1 MSYVVLARRLRP
13 SRFDDLIGQ
22 ETAAQTLRNAVLSDR
37 VAHAFLFTGS
47 RGVGKT
53 SAARILTRA
62 LNCLNPDNGDPCN
75 SCENCVEI
83 SQNASPDVYEIDAAS
98 NRGIDNIRELR
109 ENVNYVPARCRYKV
123 YIIDEAHML
132 TLESFNALL
141 KTLEEPPSYVKFIFA
156 TTDPHKIPQ
165 TIISRCQRYDFLRIP
180 LQTMADFLE
189 KVIRNEKLE
198 LSRKAIEMIARNSVG
213 GMRDALTAIDQI
225 LSFSGTSA
233 TDQKVAQ
240 ILGILDS
247 ESRFA
252 FTEALLKKNQG
263 EALRYFQQLQ
273 EHGHDA
279 HDILADLLQTIKTTA
294 LVRSLGTSPALF
306 QEISVDDL
314 EVFAA
319 IAKAVSADELQQ
331 VFRILLDL
339 EEQMKRSAHTKICFE
354 MAILQIASIEPLVGL
369 PEIISGIQNI
379 RSGEPPAETTAET
392 PTSVK
397 VAPEES
403 ALPLTDNS
411 TEKSQHSLPVDS
423 GIKKPLADASVIK
436 NILQS
441 GTKETHKVAEN
452 PDYAVNSEPEIAVTQ
467 VKEQEQSSYSQQNE
481 DNSAVAETS
490 VSPERSIQDASESQ
504 QVFSQTP
511 EIPQTYPQTHQAAE
525 TQQIQQTPVT
535 PEIPQTYPQTQQA
548 PETQQI
554 QQTPV
559 TPEIPQTYP
568 QSQQAPETQQI
579 QQTPVTTETQQT
591 YPQRQ
596 QAPETQQIEQTPVTP
611 EIPQTY
617 PQTQQAPETQQIQQ
631 TPVTPETQQIEQA
644 TETPEIP
651 QTSTQTQEAELRNI
665 EKEAAAVPENKA
677 QSPEQPTQEWTD
689 FAAEVQKRSSKLASF
704 VRNAVPQSLS
714 GTQFKLTFKSGN
726 YPSMFTEQNRS
737 LLEEIATDWCGHA
750 VHVSCEI
757 SPTVT
762 SMRTIVEHDQI
773 LLEQARELKR
783 KNAKEFPQVKDILS
797 VFTNSKISAIE
808 FSDA

>member
-13 SRFDDLIGQ
+13 SRFEDLIGQ
-22 ETAAQTLRNAVLSDR
+22 ETAAQTLRNAVLADR
-37 VAHAFLFTGS
+37 VAHAFLFSGS

-62 LNCLNPDNGDPCN
+62 LNCQNPDNGDPCN

-83 SQNASPDVYEIDAAS
+83 NQNASPDVYEIDAAS

-180 LQTMADFLE
+180 IKTMADFLE
-189 KVIRNEKLE
+189 KVVRNENLE
-198 LSRKAIEMIARNSVG
+198 LSRRAIEMIARNSVG

-225 LSFSGTSA
+225 LSFSGTGAS
-233 TDQKVAQ
+233 DHKVAQ

-252 FTEALLKKNQG
+252 FTEALLRKNEG
-263 EALRYFQQLQ
+263 EALRYFQELH

-306 QEISVDDL
+306 QDISVDDL

-319 IAKAVSADELQQ
+319 LAKAVSADELQQ
-331 VFRILLDL
+331 IFRILLDL

-379 RSGEPPAETTAET
+379 RSGEPPVETTAENS
-392 PTSVK
+392 TSVK
-397 VAPEES
+397 VALEEPV
-403 ALPLTDNS
+403 LPVTDNS
-411 TEKSQHSLPVDS
+411 AEKHQHSPPADS
-423 GIKKPLADASVIK
+423 EVKKPLADASVIK

-441 GTKETHKVAEN
+441 GNKETHKVADN
-452 PDYAVNSEPEIAVTQ
+452 PDYAVNSEPETAVTQ
-467 VKEQEQSSYSQQNE
+467 VKEQEQTSYSQQNE
-481 DNSAVAETS
+481 NNSSVGETS
-490 VSPERSIQDASESQ
+490 VSPERSIQDASVSQ
-504 QVFSQTP
+504 QGFTQTQETQEAYTQTP
-511 EIPQTYPQTHQAAE
+511 N
-525 TQQIQQTPVT
+525 T
-535 PEIPQTYPQTQQA
+535 PEVHQIQQA
-548 PETQQI
+548 PEAQQI
-554 QQTPV
+554 KA
-559 TPEIPQTYP
+559 I
-568 QSQQAPETQQI
+568 
-579 QQTPVTTETQQT
+579 
-591 YPQRQ
+591 
-596 QAPETQQIEQTPVTP
+596 
-611 EIPQTY
+611 
-617 PQTQQAPETQQIQQ
+617 
-631 TPVTPETQQIEQA
+631 
-644 TETPEIP
+644 TETPEI
-651 QTSTQTQEAELRNI
+651 QKTNTQTQVAKVEIA
-665 EKEAAAVPENKA
+665 EKEKALVPENKA
-677 QSPEQPTQEWTD
+677 QSPEQPAQEWTD

-714 GTQFKLTFKSGN
+714 GTQLKLAFKSGN

-737 LLEEIATDWCGHA
+737 FLEEIATGWCGHA

-757 SPTVT
+757 SPIVT
-762 SMRTIVEHDQI
+762 SRRTIVEHDQI

-783 KNAKEFPQVKDILS
+783 KNAREFPQVKDILS

>member
-22 ETAAQTLRNAVLSDR
+22 ETAAQTLRNAVLADR
-37 VAHAFLFTGS
+37 VAHAFLFSGS

-83 SQNASPDVYEIDAAS
+83 NQNASPDVYEIDAAS

-156 TTDPHKIPQ
+156 TTEPHKIPQ

-180 LQTMADFLE
+180 IKTMADFLE
-189 KVIRNEKLE
+189 TVVRNEKLE

-233 TDQKVAQ
+233 SDQKVAQ

-252 FTEALLKKNQG
+252 FTEALLKKNEG

-279 HDILADLLQTIKTTA
+279 HDILADLLKTIKTTA
-294 LVRSLGTSPALF
+294 LVRTLGTSPALF
-306 QEISVDDL
+306 QDISADDL

-319 IAKAVSADELQQ
+319 IGKAVSADELQQ
-331 VFRILLDL
+331 IFHILLEL

-369 PEIISGIQNI
+369 PEIISGIQSI
-379 RSGEPPAETTAET
+379 RSGETPAAKTPETATF
-392 PTSVK
+392 VK
-397 VAPEES
+397 AAPKES
-403 ALPLTDNS
+403 TLPARDNS
-411 TEKSQHSLPVDS
+411 VEKHQHSLADDS
-423 GIKKPLADASVIK
+423 GVTKQLADVSVIK

-441 GTKETHKVAEN
+441 GTKETHKVADN
-452 PDYAVNSEPEIAVTQ
+452 PTTALNSELETPVTQ
-467 VKEQEQSSYSQQNE
+467 VKEHEQSSFTQQNE
-481 DNSAVAETS
+481 VNPSVAETS
-490 VSPERSIQDASESQ
+490 VYPEKTIPNEDVSQ
-504 QVFSQTP
+504 QGFSQMP
-511 EIPQTYPQTHQAAE
+511 ETQQIQETQQVQETSETWETSTQTQE
-525 TQQIQQTPVT
+525 TQQIQQALETA
-535 PEIPQTYPQTQQA
+535 ENQQSSPQT
-548 PETQQI
+548 E
-554 QQTPV
+554 
-559 TPEIPQTYP
+559 
-568 QSQQAPETQQI
+568 
-579 QQTPVTTETQQT
+579 
-591 YPQRQ
+591 
-596 QAPETQQIEQTPVTP
+596 
-611 EIPQTY
+611 
-617 PQTQQAPETQQIQQ
+617 
-631 TPVTPETQQIEQA
+631 
-644 TETPEIP
+644 
-651 QTSTQTQEAELRNI
+651 EAEVKI
-665 EKEAAAVPENKA
+665 VENERA
-677 QSPEQPTQEWTD
+677 DVQHDNSQSPEKPAQEWTE

-704 VRNAVPQSLS
+704 VRNTVPQSLS
-714 GTQFKLTFKSGN
+714 GTQLKLAFKSGN

-757 SPTVT
+757 TPTVT
-762 SMRTIVEHDQI
+762 SMRTIVEHEQI
-773 LLEQARELKR
+773 LLEQAKEIKRE
-783 KNAKEFPQVKDILS
+783 NAREFPKVKDILS

>member
-22 ETAAQTLRNAVLSDR
+22 ETAAQTLRNAVLADR
-37 VAHAFLFTGS
+37 VAHAFLFSGS

-62 LNCLNPDNGDPCN
+62 LNCQNPDNGDPCN

-83 SQNASPDVYEIDAAS
+83 NQNASPDVYEIDAAS

-180 LQTMADFLE
+180 IKTMADFLE
-189 KVIRNEKLE
+189 KVVRNENLE
-198 LSRKAIEMIARNSVG
+198 LSRRAIEMIARNSVG

-225 LSFSGTSA
+225 LSFSGTGAS
-233 TDQKVAQ
+233 DHKVAQ

-252 FTEALLKKNQG
+252 FTEALLRKNEG
-263 EALRYFQQLQ
+263 EALRYFQELH

-306 QEISVDDL
+306 QDISVDDL

-319 IAKAVSADELQQ
+319 LAKAVSADELQQ
-331 VFRILLDL
+331 IFRILLDL

-379 RSGEPPAETTAET
+379 RSGEPPVETTAENS
-392 PTSVK
+392 TSVQ
-397 VAPEES
+397 VAREE
-403 ALPLTDNS
+403 PVIPVTDNS
-411 TEKSQHSLPVDS
+411 AEKHQHSPPTDS
-423 GIKKPLADASVIK
+423 EVKKPLADASVIK

-441 GTKETHKVAEN
+441 GNKETHKVADN
-452 PDYAVNSEPEIAVTQ
+452 PDYAVNSEPETAVTQ

-481 DNSAVAETS
+481 NNSSVAETS
-490 VSPERSIQDASESQ
+490 VSPERSIQDASVSQ
-504 QVFSQTP
+504 QGFKQTQETQEAYTQTP
-511 EIPQTYPQTHQAAE
+511 NTLEVHQ
-525 TQQIQQTPVT
+525 I
-535 PEIPQTYPQTQQA
+535 QQA

-554 QQTPV
+554 KA
-559 TPEIPQTYP
+559 I
-568 QSQQAPETQQI
+568 
-579 QQTPVTTETQQT
+579 
-591 YPQRQ
+591 
-596 QAPETQQIEQTPVTP
+596 
-611 EIPQTY
+611 
-617 PQTQQAPETQQIQQ
+617 
-631 TPVTPETQQIEQA
+631 
-644 TETPEIP
+644 TETPEI
-651 QTSTQTQEAELRNI
+651 QKTNTQTQVAKVEIA
-665 EKEAAAVPENKA
+665 EKEKALVPENKA
-677 QSPEQPTQEWTD
+677 QSPEQPAQEWTD

-714 GTQFKLTFKSGN
+714 GTQLKLAFKSGN

-737 LLEEIATDWCGHA
+737 FLEEIATGWCGHA

-757 SPTVT
+757 SPIVT
-762 SMRTIVEHDQI
+762 SRRTIVEHDQI

-783 KNAKEFPQVKDILS
+783 KNAREFPQVKDILS

>member
-1 MSYVVLARRLRP
+1 
-13 SRFDDLIGQ
+13 
-22 ETAAQTLRNAVLSDR
+22 
-37 VAHAFLFTGS
+37 
-47 RGVGKT
+47 
-53 SAARILTRA
+53 
-62 LNCLNPDNGDPCN
+62 
-75 SCENCVEI
+75 
-83 SQNASPDVYEIDAAS
+83 
-98 NRGIDNIRELR
+98 
-109 ENVNYVPARCRYKV
+109 
-123 YIIDEAHML
+123 
-132 TLESFNALL
+132 
-141 KTLEEPPSYVKFIFA
+141 
-156 TTDPHKIPQ
+156 
-165 TIISRCQRYDFLRIP
+165 
-180 LQTMADFLE
+180 
-189 KVIRNEKLE
+189 
-198 LSRKAIEMIARNSVG
+198 
-213 GMRDALTAIDQI
+213 
-225 LSFSGTSA
+225 
-233 TDQKVAQ
+233 
-240 ILGILDS
+240 
-247 ESRFA
+247 
-252 FTEALLKKNQG
+252 
-263 EALRYFQQLQ
+263 
-273 EHGHDA
+273 
-279 HDILADLLQTIKTTA
+279 
-294 LVRSLGTSPALF
+294 LF

-331 VFRILLDL
+331 IFRILLDL

-379 RSGEPPAETTAET
+379 RSGEAPVVTTAENAI
-392 PTSVK
+392 SVK
-397 VAPEES
+397 AATEE
-403 ALPLTDNS
+403 PVPPVPDNS
-411 TEKSQHSLPVDS
+411 VEKHQHSPAVDS
-423 GIKKPLADASVIK
+423 AVKKPHADASAIK

-441 GTKETHKVAEN
+441 GNKETHKVAEN
-452 PDYAVNSEPEIAVTQ
+452 PADVLNPKPETAVTQ
-467 VKEQEQSSYSQQNE
+467 VKEQEQSSYAQQND

-490 VSPERSIQDASESQ
+490 VSPERSQENASLSQ
-504 QVFSQTP
+504 QGLTQTP
-511 EIPQTYPQTHQAAE
+511 EIPQTYPQTQQAAE

-535 PEIPQTYPQTQQA
+535 PETQQTQQTYPQTQQA
-548 PETQQI
+548 
-554 QQTPV
+554 
-559 TPEIPQTYP
+559 
-568 QSQQAPETQQI
+568 A
-579 QQTPVTTETQQT
+579 
-591 YPQRQ
+591 
-596 QAPETQQIEQTPVTP
+596 ETQQIEQTPVTP

-617 PQTQQAPETQQIQQ
+617 PQTQQAPETQQIEQAPETPEIPQTYPQTQQAPETQQIEQ

-665 EKEAAAVPENKA
+665 EKEQAVVPENKA

>member
-189 KVIRNEKLE
+189 KVVRNEKLE

-331 VFRILLDL
+331 IFRILLDL

-379 RSGEPPAETTAET
+379 RSGEPPAETTAEN

-579 QQTPVTTETQQT
+579 E
-591 YPQRQ
+591 
-596 QAPETQQIEQTPVTP
+596 
-611 EIPQTY
+611 
-617 PQTQQAPETQQIQQ
+617 Q

-644 TETPEIP
+644 PETPEIP
-651 QTSTQTQEAELRNI
+651 QTSTQTQEAELSNI
-665 EKEAAAVPENKA
+665 EKEQAVVPENKA

>member
-62 LNCLNPDNGDPCN
+62 LNCLNLDNGDPCN

-314 EVFAA
+314 EAFAA

-331 VFRILLDL
+331 IFRILLDL

-379 RSGEPPAETTAET
+379 RSGEAPVVTTAENAI
-392 PTSVK
+392 SVK
-397 VAPEES
+397 AATEE
-403 ALPLTDNS
+403 PVPPVPDNS
-411 TEKSQHSLPVDS
+411 VEKHQHSPAVDS
-423 GIKKPLADASVIK
+423 AVKKPHADASAIK

-441 GTKETHKVAEN
+441 GNKETHKVAEN
-452 PDYAVNSEPEIAVTQ
+452 PADVLNPKPETAVTQ
-467 VKEQEQSSYSQQNE
+467 VKEQEQSSYAQQND

-490 VSPERSIQDASESQ
+490 VSPERSQENASLSQ
-504 QVFSQTP
+504 QGLTQTP
-511 EIPQTYPQTHQAAE
+511 EIPQTYPQTQQAAE

-535 PEIPQTYPQTQQA
+535 PETQQTQQTYPQTQQA
-548 PETQQI
+548 
-554 QQTPV
+554 
-559 TPEIPQTYP
+559 
-568 QSQQAPETQQI
+568 A
-579 QQTPVTTETQQT
+579 
-591 YPQRQ
+591 
-596 QAPETQQIEQTPVTP
+596 ETQQIEQTPVTP

-617 PQTQQAPETQQIQQ
+617 PQTQQAPETQQIEQ

-665 EKEAAAVPENKA
+665 EKEQAVVPENKA

-704 VRNAVPQSLS
+704 VRNAVPQSMS

-797 VFTNSKISAIE
+797 VFTNSKISAVE
-808 FSDA
+808 FTDA

>member
-62 LNCLNPDNGDPCN
+62 LNCLNLDNGDPCN

-314 EVFAA
+314 EAFAA

-379 RSGEPPAETTAET
+379 RSGEAPVVTTAENAI
-392 PTSVK
+392 SVK
-397 VAPEES
+397 AATEE
-403 ALPLTDNS
+403 PVPPVPDNS
-411 TEKSQHSLPVDS
+411 VEKHQHSPAVDS
-423 GIKKPLADASVIK
+423 AVKKPHADASAIK

-441 GTKETHKVAEN
+441 GNKETHKVAEN
-452 PDYAVNSEPEIAVTQ
+452 PADVLNPKPETAVTQ
-467 VKEQEQSSYSQQNE
+467 VKEQEQSSYAQQND

-490 VSPERSIQDASESQ
+490 VSPERSQENASLSQ
-504 QVFSQTP
+504 QGLTQTP
-511 EIPQTYPQTHQAAE
+511 EIPQTYPQTQQAAE

-535 PEIPQTYPQTQQA
+535 PETQQTQQTYPQTQQA
-548 PETQQI
+548 
-554 QQTPV
+554 
-559 TPEIPQTYP
+559 
-568 QSQQAPETQQI
+568 A
-579 QQTPVTTETQQT
+579 
-591 YPQRQ
+591 
-596 QAPETQQIEQTPVTP
+596 ETQQIEQTPVTP

-617 PQTQQAPETQQIQQ
+617 PQTQQAPETQQIEQAPETPEIPQTYPQTQQAPETQQIEQ

-704 VRNAVPQSLS
+704 VRNAVPQSMS

>member
-22 ETAAQTLRNAVLSDR
+22 ETAAQTLRNAVLADR
-37 VAHAFLFTGS
+37 VAHAFLFSGS

-62 LNCLNPDNGDPCN
+62 LNCQNPDNGDPCN

-83 SQNASPDVYEIDAAS
+83 NQNASPDVYEIDAAS

-180 LQTMADFLE
+180 IKTMADFLE
-189 KVIRNEKLE
+189 KVVRNENLE
-198 LSRKAIEMIARNSVG
+198 LSRRAIEMIARNSVG

-225 LSFSGTSA
+225 LSFSGTGAS
-233 TDQKVAQ
+233 DQKVAQ

-252 FTEALLKKNQG
+252 FTEALLRKNEG
-263 EALRYFQQLQ
+263 EALRYFQELH
-273 EHGHDA
+273 EHGHDS

-306 QEISVDDL
+306 QDISVDDL

-319 IAKAVSADELQQ
+319 LAKAVSADELQQ
-331 VFRILLDL
+331 IFRILLDL

-379 RSGEPPAETTAET
+379 RSGEPPVETTAENS
-392 PTSVK
+392 TSVK
-397 VAPEES
+397 VALEEPV
-403 ALPLTDNS
+403 LPVTDNS
-411 TEKSQHSLPVDS
+411 AEKHQHSPPADS
-423 GIKKPLADASVIK
+423 EVKKPLADASVIK

-441 GTKETHKVAEN
+441 GDKETHKVADN
-452 PDYAVNSEPEIAVTQ
+452 PDYAVNSEPETAVTQ
-467 VKEQEQSSYSQQNE
+467 VKEQEQTSYSQQNE
-481 DNSAVAETS
+481 NNSSVGETS
-490 VSPERSIQDASESQ
+490 VSPERSIQDASVSQ
-504 QVFSQTP
+504 QGFKQTQETQEAYTQTP
-511 EIPQTYPQTHQAAE
+511 NTLEVHQ
-525 TQQIQQTPVT
+525 I
-535 PEIPQTYPQTQQA
+535 QQA

-554 QQTPV
+554 KA
-559 TPEIPQTYP
+559 I
-568 QSQQAPETQQI
+568 
-579 QQTPVTTETQQT
+579 
-591 YPQRQ
+591 
-596 QAPETQQIEQTPVTP
+596 
-611 EIPQTY
+611 
-617 PQTQQAPETQQIQQ
+617 
-631 TPVTPETQQIEQA
+631 
-644 TETPEIP
+644 TETPEI
-651 QTSTQTQEAELRNI
+651 QKTNTQTQVAKVEIA
-665 EKEAAAVPENKA
+665 EKEKALVPENKA
-677 QSPEQPTQEWTD
+677 QSPEQPAQEWTD

-714 GTQFKLTFKSGN
+714 GTQLKLAFKSGN

-737 LLEEIATDWCGHA
+737 FLEEIATGWCGHA

-757 SPTVT
+757 SPIVT
-762 SMRTIVEHDQI
+762 SRRTIVEHDQI

-783 KNAKEFPQVKDILS
+783 KNAREFPQVKDILS